1 MATPTELLLQKTL
14 QNLLEQ
20 QSIER
25 ASLSEKLER
34 LEKEYSEI
42 IQENNLIRQQYNEI
56 SLQLTTLN
64 TALKKL
70 NNK

>member
-34 LEKEYSEI
+34 LEREYSEI

>member
-1 MATPTELLLQKTL
+1 MATPTEILLQKTL

-20 QSIER
+20 QSKER

-34 LEKEYSEI
+34 LEREYSEI

-56 SLQLTTLN
+56 SLQLPTSFPTTFQH
-64 TALKKL
+64 
-70 NNK
+70 

>member
-34 LEKEYSEI
+34 LEKEYLEI

>member
-1 MATPTELLLQKTL
+1 MGKTL

-20 QSIER
+20 QSKER

-34 LEKEYSEI
+34 LEREYSEI

-56 SLQLTTLN
+56 SLQLMNLN

>member
-1 MATPTELLLQKTL
+1 MATPTEILLQKTL

-34 LEKEYSEI
+34 LEREYSEI